1 MRIYFNDGTHVDSV
15 SGMKEPELFESVLKS
30 KLGQDTVVM
39 YHDVVGEILSNHA
52 DQLYKTL
59 DVAASIIQNSKKILD
74 MFQSAKSVS
83 RKEIVSMLEK
93 INTDADHLY
102 NDIEFNAIELD
113 KGERLV

>member
-1 MRIYFNDGTHVDSV
+1 MRIYFNDGTYVDSV
-15 SGMKEPELFESVLKS
+15 SGMKESDIFESLLES
-30 KLGQDTVVM
+30 KLGQVM
-39 YHDVVGEILSNHA
+39 YHNVVNDTLSEYGE
-52 DQLYKTL
+52 QLYKTL
-59 DVAASIIQNSKKILD
+59 DVAASIIQNSKKLLD

>member
-1 MRIYFNDGTHVDSV
+1 MRVYFNDGTYIDNV
-15 SGMKEPELFESVLKS
+15 SGTKESDVFESLLES

-39 YHDVVGEILSNHA
+39 YHNVVNDTLSKYGE
-52 DQLYKTL
+52 QLYKTL
-59 DVAASIIQNSKKILD
+59 DVAASIIQNSKKLLD

-113 KGERLV
+113 KGEREV